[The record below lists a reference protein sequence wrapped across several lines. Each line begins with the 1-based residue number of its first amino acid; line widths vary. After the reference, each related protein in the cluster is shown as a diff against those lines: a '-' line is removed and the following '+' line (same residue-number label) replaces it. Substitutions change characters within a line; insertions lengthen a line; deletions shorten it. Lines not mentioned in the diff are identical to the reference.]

1 MTTLMTTL
9 LLFLAALAVPGLA
22 QTTPA
27 PATPAAPAPSAPAP
41 YAVKAENQDAFTVV
55 GVTVRTNNAAEAN
68 GQGKIPELWQ
78 GAMENGTL
86 QTIPNQV
93 GDGFVVVYSGY
104 ASDNTGDYDYTLGV
118 KVSSAPEKAP
128 EGMVVRKV
136 EAGKY
141 AVIESEAGPPQE
153 VIPALWQHI
162 AAMTPAQLG
171 GTRAYKT
178 DFEVYPEVTDWGS
191 LQMTAHVGIK

>member
-1 MTTLMTTL
+1 MVKTP
-9 LLFLAALAVPGLA
+9 LLFFLALAVPGFA

-27 PATPAAPAPSAPAP
+27 PAQAAPAATPAP
-41 YAVKAENQDAFTVV
+41 YSVKVENQDSFLVV

-68 GQGKIPELWQ
+68 GQGKIPALWQ

-118 KVSSAPEKAP
+118 KVSSADKVPD
-128 EGMVVRKV
+128 GMVARKI

-141 AVIESEAGPPQE
+141 AVITSETGPPQE
-153 VIPALWQHI
+153 VIPALWEHI

-171 GTRAYKT
+171 GTRTYRT
-178 DFEVYPEVTDWGS
+178 DFEVYPDVTDWGS
-191 LQMTAHVGIK
+191 VQITAHVGVK